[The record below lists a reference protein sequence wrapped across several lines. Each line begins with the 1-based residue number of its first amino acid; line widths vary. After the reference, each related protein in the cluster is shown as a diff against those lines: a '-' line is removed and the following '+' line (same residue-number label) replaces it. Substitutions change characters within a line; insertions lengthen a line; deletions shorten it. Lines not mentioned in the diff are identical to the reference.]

1 MTKPLTRFFQT
12 GKAVRVKLLPTTLLT
27 LGACLALGSA
37 LAADD
42 KGGGKLTIEIPA
54 EVQATIDKEKA
65 DGKVHDFKRVN
76 ESDGTTYVIG
86 LLIDG
91 SHYALHLDGGGRVM
105 RKELDEYEPE
115 GKPLTLETIPAAV
128 KKTLLREAR
137 GGEIKEIDVAEAKKT
152 FSVDVTYEGRKFHIT
167 VDASGKL
174 QRKEHVQDD
183 N

>member
-12 GKAVRVKLLPTTLLT
+12 GKAMRVKTLPKTLLT
-27 LGACLALGSA
+27 LGACFVLGSA
-37 LAADD
+37 FAAD
-42 KGGGKLTIEIPA
+42 GKLTIDIPA

-86 LLIDG
+86 LIIDG
-91 SHYALHLDGGGRVM
+91 THYALNLDAGGRVM
-105 RKELDEYEPE
+105 RKEIDEVEPE
-115 GKPLTLETIPAAV
+115 GKPATLETIPAAV

-137 GGEIKEIDVAEAKKT
+137 GAEIKEIDVAEAKKT
-152 FSVDVTYEGRKFHIT
+152 YSVEVTYEGRKFHIA

-174 QRKEHVQDD
+174 QRKEHIQDA